1 MKTSTLFTFLS
12 GAALGAIIALLL
24 APDKGSETRKK
35 INNKLK
41 EHGID
46 LSKEELSELIN
57 SIFCKVEFEEPAEV
71 VE

>member
-57 SIFCKVEFEEPAEV
+57 SIFCKEESEETAEV